1 MSRGRAGGRKQ
12 LELSLPSREIFV
24 NDLTLFGERENKL
37 AMVNFSSSVQAWV
50 CGPRQGFISSEI
62 HLDCHF
68 KQVGIKAEKFEF

>member
-1 MSRGRAGGRKQ
+1 MVGQAG
-12 LELSLPSREIFV
+12 ENSLSYLCRDVKFSS
-24 NDLTLFGERENKL
+24 TALFGEREKKL
-37 AMVNFSSSVQAWV
+37 AMVNFSFSVQAWV